1 MRILL
6 LVLLLPTYC
15 LAEVINWIV
24 VDYPPYYI
32 LKGEYMGQGRDEQVI
47 DLVSKNLVGYKF
59 KRHVMPASRAVK
71 ALGRSDQVF
80 CMASLYRNQ
89 EREQFIS
96 FTEQYSTLGLSPA
109 IAMRKS
115 LVDKLELGNRTDVS
129 LRYLILNHGLTVG
142 TTLNRSYSKEI
153 DAILKSSPS
162 EQLSTRAGRD
172 SLESLTYM
180 LLKGRVD
187 IILGY
192 PSEHAYLSKLMDAN
206 NELTQLSVQE
216 AKAVATGYIGCSK
229 NPQGDI
235 AIKAIDAALAKLNHS
250 KQFTAV
256 MLRWLPQ
263 HMAPTLKPYL
273 KEY

>member
-1 MRILL
+1 
-6 LVLLLPTYC
+6 
-15 LAEVINWIV
+15 
-24 VDYPPYYI
+24 
-32 LKGEYMGQGRDEQVI
+32 MGQGRDEQVI
-47 DLVSKNLVGYKF
+47 DLVSKKLVGYKF

-71 ALGRSDQVF
+71 ALGRSNQVF

-109 IAMRKS
+109 IAISKS
-115 LVDKLELGNRTDVS
+115 LVEKLGLSNTYGAS
-129 LRYLILNHGLTVG
+129 LQSLILKHGLTVG
-142 TTLNRSYSKEI
+142 STLNRSYGKEI
-153 DAILKSSPS
+153 DTVLKAAPA
-162 EQLSTRAGRD
+162 EQLSMRAGRD

-235 AIKAIDAALAKLNHS
+235 AIKAIDEALAKLNHS
-250 KQFTAV
+250 KQFTTV